1 MSWSTITTTASA
13 ITASSTAAAAATTI
27 QAKAATGDVEMFN
40 LFGSI
45 QEAYLEAPG
54 KQAGALAGRCV
65 SGRPKASRMA
75 SASGLSSHLL
85 MPTLA
90 LTQLLS
96 SYSSGC
102 LPLLLGPFLF
112 GFNEPSPPSV
122 AMETGRGEQEASG
135 SL

>member
-1 MSWSTITTTASA
+1 MLN
-13 ITASSTAAAAATTI
+13 
-27 QAKAATGDVEMFN
+27 F
-40 LFGSI
+40 FRSI
-45 QEAYLEAPG
+45 QEVYLEAPG

-65 SGRPKASRMA
+65 SGRPKASRL
-75 SASGLSSHLL
+75 SPASGLSSHLR

-90 LTQLLS
+90 LTQLTQQLLIR
-96 SYSSGC
+96 

-122 AMETGRGEQEASG
+122 AMETRGGGRRQEASG